1 MVVFVILFSF
11 VFDYIWICLY
21 LFKKY
26 LLKNIWYLLH
36 LPTGKA
42 ILVVF
47 VIGAQQ
53 TTEMPWKSIK
63 TQPWEEIEEKNYGKS
78 TSCTYISFV
87 NNVVESL
94 FSILWKSKQ
103 RADPCPCLG
112 SSIHSLWLR
121 RFPTSIT
128 ETETPQNWKLNG
140 GELNSSANGDVVKGK
155 ARMAPGDEGDG
166 FHKMVGS
173 FLAMDLIYLYLC
185 YWCILAMD
193 LMFISVF
200 VFVLLLS
207 SGSSDH

>member
-1 MVVFVILFSF
+1 M
-11 VFDYIWICLY
+11 C
-21 LFKKY
+21 KKY

-87 NNVVESL
+87 NNVVKSL
-94 FSILWKSKQ
+94 YSILWKSKQ

-140 GELNSSANGDVVKGK
+140 CDPSLNWTPPLMEMLWKEK
-155 ARMAPGDEGDG
+155 PGWPREMRVMG
-166 FHKMVGS
+166 FTKWWIL
-173 FLAMDLIYLYLC
+173 FLAMDLIYLCLC
-185 YWCILAMD
+185 YWCVFLAMD
-193 LMFISVF
+193 LMFTSVF

-207 SGSSDH
+207 SGSSEH